1 MKNQIKK
8 QNKGF
13 TLVEIMVVVVIIG
26 ILATMVGGH
35 IGSLSD
41 VASSKVKKANA
52 QSINHM
58 LSTIYAV
65 GGDIGDGRTI
75 DTSSSETLIN
85 SLTKNPPLEIDEIT
99 FSLDPKPNYLAYELV
114 TGEKPYKILKPI
126 KGSKEKP

>member
-1 MKNQIKK
+1 MRNQIKK
-8 QNKGF
+8 QNRGF

-65 GGDIGDGRTI
+65 GGDIGDGRAI
-75 DTSSSETLIN
+75 DTSSSEALIN
-85 SLTKNPPLEIDEIT
+85 SLTRNPPLEIDEIT

-114 TGEKPYKILKPI
+114 PGEKPYKILKPR

>member
-1 MKNQIKK
+1 MKNKIKK

-13 TLVEIMVVVVIIG
+13 TLVEIMVVVVLIG

-75 DTSSSETLIN
+75 DTSSSDTLIN

-114 TGEKPYKILKPI
+114 AGEKPYKILKPI

>member
-75 DTSSSETLIN
+75 DTTSSETLNN

>member
-1 MKNQIKK
+1 MTTKK
-8 QNKGF
+8 QNSNKGF

-26 ILATMVGGH
+26 ILAAAVGGH
-35 IGSLSD
+35 IGALSD

-65 GGDIGDGRTI
+65 GGDIGDGRAV
-75 DTSSSETLIN
+75 DTSSPETLIN
-85 SLTKNPPLEIDEIT
+85 TLTKNPPLEIDEIT

-114 TGEKPYKILKPI
+114 SGEKPYKILRPI
-126 KGSKEKP
+126 RGSKEKP

>member
-126 KGSKEKP
+126 KSSKEKP